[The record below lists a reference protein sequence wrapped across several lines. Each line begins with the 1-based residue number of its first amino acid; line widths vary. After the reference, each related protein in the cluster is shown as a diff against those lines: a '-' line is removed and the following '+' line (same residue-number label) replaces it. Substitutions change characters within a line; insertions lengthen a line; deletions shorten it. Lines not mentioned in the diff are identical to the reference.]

1 MIFHPFNHIFSSTF
15 TEIEGIRTTMKAVLA
30 LVFFACIAGSMASA
44 PAQIVGQIVQ
54 QGTAVA
60 QAVFGQLQ
68 AQISQFITQ
77 ALGGLS
83 SLVGSLGGRFDFNQI
98 LTQLQEVASTLVQS
112 ALGQV
117 LGGLTSLNG

>member
-1 MIFHPFNHIFSSTF
+1 
-15 TEIEGIRTTMKAVLA
+15 MKAVLA

-117 LGGLTSLNG
+117 LGGLVGMIGGQ